1 MPKVNYPFVVYR
13 YCDCFDD
20 WAKQTTLLQKYISR
34 NKYKKQSN
42 ITTNTSNTNASRLRA
57 INSYSVVVLDLDE
70 DWWTVRLSVIRF
82 SGGSVRV
89 QWHFI
94 GTTSLPVQ
102 IALIACRASWENS
115 CYRSEDQSEN
125 LQIWGA
131 TLQQLT
137 LVFVLFQ
144 LLAFL
149 YVRQEVRI

>member
-20 WAKQTTLLQKYISR
+20 WAKQTTLPQKYISR
-34 NKYKKQSN
+34 NKYKKQSK
-42 ITTNTSNTNASRLRA
+42 ITSNTNASRLRA
-57 INSYSVVVLDLDE
+57 INLYSVVVLDLDE

-82 SGGSVRV
+82 SDGSVRV

-102 IALIACRASWENS
+102 IALIACRACWENS

-125 LQIWGA
+125 LQIWGT